1 MFGPDYREVMSAPV
15 HPLVRSDRARGKR
28 RGRSV
33 ATTGSGFGVLRAARR
48 GTVTLEFALIAP
60 ALLTLLLTILE
71 VGLILF
77 GQAALDT
84 ATADAAR
91 LIRTG
96 QVQRA
101 TAGQS
106 LFTSRLCSDLSGIV
120 PCGNVTLNVQSGS
133 SFAALNATVA
143 VSASGGMAATGF
155 TPGGPGQFVV
165 VQVSYQPDT
174 FVPLV
179 GQMLRAAFG
188 SLLVSTVTFQNEAY

>member
-1 MFGPDYREVMSAPV
+1 MF
-15 HPLVRSDRARGKR
+15 
-28 RGRSV
+28 RSV
-33 ATTGSGFGVLRAARR
+33 RRQGRPAGTGDKRQGSRIAASDGGIGRLLAACR
-48 GTVTLEFALIAP
+48 GNVTLEFALIAP

-71 VGLILF
+71 VGLVLF

-91 LIRTG
+91 MIRTG

-101 TAGQS
+101 TAGRG
-106 LFTSRLCSDLSGIV
+106 LFIHRLCGDLSGIAA
-120 PCGNVTLNVQSGS
+120 CGHVTMNVQSGA
-133 SFAALNATVA
+133 SFAALHAAVA
-143 VSASGGMAATGF
+143 VNANGGMASTGF

-165 VQVSYQPDT
+165 VQVGYQPDT

-179 GQMLRAAFG
+179 GPLLRAAFG

>member
-1 MFGPDYREVMSAPV
+1 MRPG
-15 HPLVRSDRARGKR
+15 R
-28 RGRSV
+28 RGAPRGG
-33 ATTGSGFGVLRAARR
+33 GSRRLRPACR
-48 GTVTLEFALIAP
+48 GDVTLEFALIAP

-71 VGLILF
+71 VGLVLF

-106 LFTSRLCSDLSGIV
+106 LFTRRLCGDLNSIV
-120 PCGNVTLNVQSGS
+120 GCGSVAMNVQAGA
-133 SFAALNATVA
+133 SFGALNAAVA
-143 VSASGGMAATGF
+143 VNAGGRMASTGF
-155 TPGGPGQFVV
+155 MPGGPGQFVV

-174 FVPLV
+174 LVPLI
-179 GQMLRAAFG
+179 GPLLRAAFG
-188 SLLVSTVTFQNEAY
+188 PLLVSTVTFQNEAY

>member
-1 MFGPDYREVMSAPV
+1 MSGTLRHQGRPDGAG
-15 HPLVRSDRARGKR
+15 GKR
-28 RGRSV
+28 RGNRG
-33 ATTGSGFGVLRAARR
+33 AGGSGTGGLRAARR
-48 GTVTLEFALIAP
+48 GNVTLEFALIAP

-71 VGLILF
+71 VGLVLF

-96 QVQRA
+96 QVQQA
-101 TAGQS
+101 TAGRG
-106 LFTSRLCSDLSGIV
+106 LFVSRLCNDLSGV
-120 PCGNVTLNVQSGS
+120 AACGKVAMNVQSGAN
-133 SFAALNATVA
+133 FAGLNAAVA
-143 VSASGGMAATGF
+143 VNASGGMAATGF

-179 GQMLRAAFG
+179 GPLLRAAFG